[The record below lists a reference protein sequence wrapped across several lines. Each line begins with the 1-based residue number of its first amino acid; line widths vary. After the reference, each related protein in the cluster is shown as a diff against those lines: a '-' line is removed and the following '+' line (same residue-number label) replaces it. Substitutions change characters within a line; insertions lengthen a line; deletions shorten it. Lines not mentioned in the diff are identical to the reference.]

1 MMNAFVEGVRDILPA
16 ELRRRRAI
24 YKRIRKVFQN
34 ADYREVI
41 TPTLESLELYSGI
54 EGVIDK
60 SEMFKVV
67 DENGQILVL
76 RPDVTMP
83 IARLAATRFQDTPRP
98 LKFSYLT
105 TAYQSKN
112 SQSLSLKEKTQA
124 GVELIGSEK
133 LCSDIEMIALLIK
146 TMKAI
151 HIERPLIDIG
161 HADLIN
167 EIFYTMD
174 VDEKEKETLL
184 SLLAAK
190 NKVEIKRY
198 LAEIDIDEE
207 SKEVL
212 LKLPTLFGKPD
223 DVIPELKKLP
233 LSKEAHA
240 EVINLEKLFN
250 RLKELELIEHITFD
264 PMLISRHGYYT
275 GVIFKGYAGNHNVLL
290 ANGGRYDNLTEK
302 FGLGEPA
309 VGFAIEIENVLEYLN
324 KTHYEFEAQR
334 KRVIINYQKE
344 GNFSDAY
351 HLAEDLRASNYIVE
365 IFEEKKD
372 KEYIDFQGLDLQVE
386 YKDGKLIIRN
396 LKDKNQEELEIKN
409 IEDNLSKVVI
419 DKIEEVK

>member
-1 MMNAFVEGVRDILPA
+1 MNAFVEGVRDILPA
-16 ELRRRRAI
+16 ELRRRREI
-24 YKRIRKVFQN
+24 YKRIRGVFQD

-54 EGVIDK
+54 EGILDK

-124 GVELIGSEK
+124 GVELIGSNK
-133 LCSDIEMIALLIK
+133 LNSDIEMIVLLIK
-146 TMKAI
+146 TMQKL

-167 EIFYTMD
+167 EVLYEMNLSD
-174 VDEKEKETLL
+174 YQKENLL

-198 LAEIDIDEE
+198 LKDFDLKQN
-207 SKEVL
+207 SKKTL
-212 LKLPTLFGKPD
+212 IKLSTLFGSPKE
-223 DVIPELKKLP
+223 VIKELKKLP
-233 LSKEAHA
+233 ISKMARA
-240 EVINLEKLFN
+240 EVLKLEKLFDK
-250 RLKELELIEHITFD
+250 LKELDLINYITFD

-275 GVIFKGYAGNHNVLL
+275 GIIFKGYAGKHNILL

-302 FGLGEPA
+302 FGAGEPA
-309 VGFAIEIENVLEYLN
+309 VGFALEIENILEYLS
-324 KTHYEFEAQR
+324 KVHYNFQAE
-334 KRVIINYQKE
+334 RVRIMINYNKE
-344 GNFSDAY
+344 ANFKNA
-351 HLAEDLRASNYIVE
+351 HRLAEELRNNNYIVE
-365 IFEEKKD
+365 IFEESKD
-372 KEYIDFQGLDLQVE
+372 AEYINFQGMDYKLDYSKSRIELKN
-386 YKDGKLIIRN
+386 YHTGKCINIDSELH
-396 LKDKNQEELEIKN
+396 DKKLYEAILE
-409 IEDNLSKVVI
+409 KVR
-419 DKIEEVK
+419 EV

>member
-1 MMNAFVEGVRDILPA
+1 MNAFVEGVRDILPA
-16 ELRRRRAI
+16 ELRRRREI
-24 YKRIRKVFQN
+24 YKRIRRVFQN

-54 EGVIDK
+54 EGILDK

-124 GVELIGSEK
+124 GVELIGSNQ
-133 LCSDIEMIALLIK
+133 LNSDIEMIVLLIK
-146 TMKAI
+146 AMQKL

-167 EIFYTMD
+167 EVLYEMNLSAHQ
-174 VDEKEKETLL
+174 KENLL

-198 LAEIDIDEE
+198 LKDVDLKQN
-207 SKEVL
+207 SKKTL
-212 LKLPTLFGKPD
+212 IKLSTLFGSPKE
-223 DVIPELKKLP
+223 VIKELKKLP
-233 LSKEAHA
+233 ISKKARA
-240 EVINLEKLFN
+240 EVLKMEKLFDK
-250 RLKELELIEHITFD
+250 LKELDLINNITFD

-275 GVIFKGYAGNHNVLL
+275 GIIFKGYAGKHNILL

-302 FGLGEPA
+302 FGAGEPA
-309 VGFAIEIENVLEYLN
+309 VGFALEIENILEYLS
-324 KTHYEFEAQR
+324 KVHYNFQAER
-334 KRVIINYQKE
+334 DRVIINYNKE
-344 GNFSDAY
+344 ANFKNA
-351 HLAEDLRASNYIVE
+351 HRLAEELRNNNYIVE
-365 IFEEKKD
+365 IFEESKD
-372 KEYIDFQGLDLQVE
+372 LEYMNFQGMDYKLDYSKNRIELQNFHT
-386 YKDGKLIIRN
+386 GKCINIDSKLH
-396 LKDKNQEELEIKN
+396 DKKLYEVILE
-409 IEDNLSKVVI
+409 KVR
-419 DKIEEVK
+419 EVK

>member
-1 MMNAFVEGVRDILPA
+1 MNAFVEGVRDILPA

-124 GVELIGSEK
+124 GVELIGSDK

-167 EIFYTMD
+167 EIFCTMD
-174 VDEKEKETLL
+174 LTEKQRDNLL
-184 SLLAAK
+184 SLLSAK
-190 NKVEIKRY
+190 NKVEIRRY
-198 LAEIDIDEE
+198 LNEIEIDEE

-212 LKLPTLFGKPD
+212 IKLPTLFGKPG

-233 LSKEAHA
+233 ISEEAHQ
-240 EVINLEKLFN
+240 EVLKLEELFN
-250 RLKELELIEHITFD
+250 RLAELGLIENITFD

-302 FGLGEPA
+302 FGVGEPA
-309 VGFAIEIENVLEYLN
+309 VGFALEIENVLEYLN
-324 KTHYEFEAQR
+324 KTHYDFEAQSAR
-334 KRVIINYQKE
+334 LIINYHAE
-344 GNFSDAY
+344 DNFSAAY
-351 HLAEDLRASNYIVE
+351 HLAESLRDEDYIVE
-365 IFEEKKD
+365 IFEDKKG
-372 KEYIDFQGLDLQVE
+372 KEYIEFQGLDYQIE
-386 YKDGKLIIRN
+386 YIDKKLVIRN
-396 LKDKNQEELEIKN
+396 IKN
-409 IEDNLSKVVI
+409 DKEAELDIDDVKSEIVIEKL
-419 DKIEEVK
+419 EEVK